1 MKRYNRVDR
10 NTWILGILVPILLF
24 FVSLNG
30 TFSYFTASAQKHVS
44 NTSTAILSIK
54 VINDQVVVNS
64 AAYTSQKI
72 VPGDTLKFTGSLQNL
87 SSIPVYVV
95 AALNTVVTKTNT
107 ESVTLTKYYSRNNT
121 TWVEIGVSNNKF
133 NANSFEMAKDATL
146 SFSFEQLLDGDDFN
160 NDYFGANVKFTLSVF
175 AIQTANITHEKADE
189 LLYAKATA

>member
-54 VINDQVVVNS
+54 VVNDQVVVNS

-95 AALNTVVTKTNT
+95 AVLNTVVTKTNT

-133 NANSFEMAKDATL
+133 NANSFEMAKDAYKCFYCTYEFL
-146 SFSFEQLLDGDDFN
+146 F
-160 NDYFGANVKFTLSVF
+160 
-175 AIQTANITHEKADE
+175 
-189 LLYAKATA
+189 